1 MAVKKTYS
9 KKTVAEESVMDTPTE
24 ETATEETVTA
34 EADVKQS
41 KKYANDDGI
50 LCESITAGE
59 LGMIGAKSGNNYTW
73 MCYGDTTEVE
83 YADLVA
89 AIRLRKGHI
98 FAPLFIIRDEDFL
111 AKYPQVND
119 VYNSMYTTSDLED
132 IFMLPVA
139 QMKEVVKS
147 LPFSVQKT
155 IANMASAM
163 ITDGRLDSVQKIK
176 VLDELFDTKLMLITE
191 LLD

>member
-1 MAVKKTYS
+1 MAIKKTYS
-9 KKTVAEESVMDTPTE
+9 KKTVTEEPVMDTPVEEAVTE
-24 ETATEETVTA
+24 QTVTA
-34 EADVKQS
+34 ETDVKQP

-132 IFMLPVA
+132 IFMLPA
-139 QMKEVVKS
+139 TQMKEVVKS

>member
-9 KKTVAEESVMDTPTE
+9 KKTVVEEPVMDTPTVE
-24 ETATEETVTA
+24 SATEETVTA
-34 EADVKQS
+34 ETDVKQP

-132 IFMLPVA
+132 IFMLPAA
-139 QMKEVVKS
+139 QMKEVIKS
-147 LPFSVQKT
+147 LPFS
-155 IANMASAM
+155 SYW
-163 ITDGRLDSVQKIK
+163 
-176 VLDELFDTKLMLITE
+176 
-191 LLD
+191 